1 MRFSK
6 LLLTLFTV
14 VVSHFSWGQFYEGI
28 PEVNPYL
35 PKLAKLD
42 VYLQTSPD
50 NLHVLYEDLYSSARK
65 KKNRTLEAVLNI
77 YKGTGYYYSG
87 QSDSAVVYFNKSI
100 AIASKINNQ
109 KLVSTARIRKIFVRG
124 ESIDNKVAYRMMKE
138 EYDAAE
144 SNKDTLNMIYSMNGL
159 NLFGEDDSGFDANM
173 LAIQLAQN
181 SGNEYEYG
189 FLLNNLGV
197 TKLELDDPPG
207 ALADFEKAME
217 IAKRV
222 ENSRLELTV
231 MENFAYYYLQIDSTE
246 LAKKKFYEVRD
257 RALGIKNNQV
267 AVTAMINMASLYRR
281 AGELQKSDSLTKAS
295 LKLSK
300 ETKMYHVVSMIYLN
314 KASIDLAGDKYN
326 KVNES
331 LDSVEVYQKYTPNNN
346 VQMGIYQ
353 IQYQMSKKR
362 GDFETALNYYKELK
376 DFQDSINKN
385 GRLQVIS
392 ELQLKFNVEK
402 KEKERIQQK
411 IGFEN
416 KLAKGEL
423 KTANLR
429 ENIAIG
435 AVVLILLLAGF
446 VIYYFRVKHNREREF
461 SSALVNRLEEE
472 RGRIARDLHDGLGQ
486 SLIIL
491 KNKFNKIESGAKGLS
506 EEMNDDFANTIE
518 EVRSISRSLIPPEL
532 RRLGLKKSLNKM
544 LKDVEFSAGIV
555 VSIEIDGL
563 DTIQLEQP
571 SEIRV
576 YRIVQELTSNTI
588 KHSEATSLKL
598 EITDK
603 GNWFSIIYRDN
614 GKGLTLD
621 KVNGSVDS
629 VGLRSIQQR
638 MSFLNGTV
646 RFERP
651 QKGFKATIKIKNR
664 K

>member
-6 LLLTLFTV
+6 LLLTLFIV
-14 VVSHFSWGQFYEGI
+14 SVSHFSWGQFYEGI

-35 PKLAKLD
+35 SKLAKLD
-42 VYLQTSPD
+42 IYLQTSPD
-50 NLHVLYEDLYSSARK
+50 NLHDLYEDLYSSARK

-100 AIASKINNQ
+100 AIASEINN
-109 KLVSTARIRKIFVRG
+109 KTLVSTARIRKIFVRG
-124 ESIDNKVAYRMMKE
+124 ESIDNKVAYRMMKD
-138 EYDAAE
+138 EYDAAA

-159 NLFGEDDSGFDANM
+159 NIFGDEDSEFDPGM
-173 LAIQLAQN
+173 LAIELAQN

-197 TKLELDDPPG
+197 TKLELGDPPG
-207 ALADFEKAME
+207 ALADFEKAIE

-222 ENSRLELTV
+222 ENTRLELTV
-231 MENFAYYYLQIDSTE
+231 MENFAYYYLQIDSSK
-246 LAKKKFYEVRD
+246 LAKKKLYEVYD
-257 RALGIKNNQV
+257 RAVGIKHNQL
-267 AVTAMINMASLYRR
+267 AVTAMINLGSLYHRD
-281 AGELQKSDSLTKAS
+281 GELQKSDSLTEAS

-300 ETKMYHVVSMIYLN
+300 ETKMYHLVSMIYLN
-314 KASIDLAGDKYN
+314 KASIDLAGKKYN
-326 KVNES
+326 KVNEN
-331 LDSVEVYQKYTPNNN
+331 LDSVEVYQKYTPNNQ

-362 GDFETALNYYKELK
+362 GDFETALDYYKELK
-376 DFQDSINKN
+376 DFQDSINKD
-385 GRLQVIS
+385 GRLQIIS
-392 ELQLKFNVEK
+392 ELQLKFDVEK
-402 KEKERIQQK
+402 KEKERVQQK
-411 IGFEN
+411 IGFEK

-435 AVVLILLLAGF
+435 AIVFILLLAGL
-446 VIYYFRVKHNREREF
+446 VIYYFRAKHNREREF

-491 KNKFNKIESGAKGLS
+491 KNKFNKIESGAEGLS

-571 SEIRV
+571 SEIRI
-576 YRIVQELTSNTI
+576 YRIVQELTTNTI

-603 GNWFSIIYRDN
+603 GHWFSIIYQDN
-614 GKGLTLD
+614 GKGLAVD
-621 KVNGSVDS
+621 KMNASADS

>member
-6 LLLTLFTV
+6 LLLVLFIV
-14 VVSHFSWGQFYEGI
+14 GVSHFSWGQFYDDI
-28 PEVNPYL
+28 PEVKSYL
-35 PKLAKLD
+35 SNLAKLD
-42 VYLQTSPD
+42 IYLQTSPD
-50 NLHVLYEDLYSSARK
+50 NLHELYDDLYSSARK
-65 KKNRTLEAVLNI
+65 KKNKTLEAVLNI

-100 AIASKINNQ
+100 DIASEIKNQ
-109 KLVSTARIRKIFVRG
+109 KLVSTARIRKIFVLG
-124 ESIDNKVAYRMMKE
+124 ESTDNKVAYRMMKDE
-138 EYDAAE
+138 FDAAK
-144 SNKDTLNMIYSMNGL
+144 SNRDTLNMIYSMNGMSI
-159 NLFGEDDSGFDANM
+159 FGEEDSGFDANM
-173 LAIQLAQN
+173 RAIKLAQN

-197 TKLELDDPPG
+197 TKLDLDDPPG
-207 ALADFEKAME
+207 ALADFEKAMD

-222 ENSRLELTV
+222 ENPRLELTV
-231 MENFAYYYLQIDSTE
+231 MENLAYYYLKIDSIE
-246 LAKKKFYEVRD
+246 LAKKKFYEVYD
-257 RALGIKNNQV
+257 RAASVKHNQV
-267 AVTAMINMASLYRR
+267 AITAMVNLGSLYHLE
-281 AGELQKSDSLTKAS
+281 GDLKKSDSLTEAG
-295 LKLSK
+295 LILSK

-314 KASIDLAGDKYN
+314 KASLDLAGGRYN
-326 KVNES
+326 KVNEN
-331 LDSVEVYQKYTPNNN
+331 LDSVEFYQKYTPNNK
-346 VQMGIYQ
+346 VQMGIYE

-362 GDFETALNYYKELK
+362 GDFEMALNYYVELK

-385 GRLQVIS
+385 GRLQMIS
-392 ELQLKFNVEK
+392 ELQLKFDVEK
-402 KEKERIQQK
+402 KEKERVQQK
-411 IGFEN
+411 IGFEK

-435 AVVLILLLAGF
+435 ILILILFLAGL
-446 VIYYFRVKHNREREF
+446 VIYYFRTKHNREREF
-461 SSALVNRLEEE
+461 SSALVNKLEEE

-491 KNKFNKIESGAKGLS
+491 KNKFNKIESGAEGLS
-506 EEMNDDFANTIE
+506 EELNDNFADTIE

-555 VSIEIDGL
+555 VSIEIDDL
-563 DTIQLEQP
+563 DSIQLEQP
-571 SEIRV
+571 SEIRI
-576 YRIVQELTSNTI
+576 YRIIQELTNNTI

-598 EITDK
+598 EVTDM
-603 GNWFSIIYRDN
+603 GNWFSIVYQDN
-614 GKGLTLD
+614 GKGLAAE
-621 KVNGSVDS
+621 KMNASVDS
-629 VGLRSIQQR
+629 VGLRSIRQR

-651 QKGFKATIKIKNR
+651 QKGFKATIKIKNQ

>member
-6 LLLTLFTV
+6 LLLVLFIV
-14 VVSHFSWGQFYEGI
+14 GVSHFSWGQFYDDI
-28 PEVNPYL
+28 PEVKSYL
-35 PKLAKLD
+35 SNLAKLD
-42 VYLQTSPD
+42 IYLQTSPD
-50 NLHVLYEDLYSSARK
+50 NLHELYDDLYSSARK
-65 KKNRTLEAVLNI
+65 KKNKTLEAVLNI

-100 AIASKINNQ
+100 DIASEIKNQ
-109 KLVSTARIRKIFVRG
+109 KLVSTARIRKIFVLG
-124 ESIDNKVAYRMMKE
+124 ESTDNKVAYRMMKDE
-138 EYDAAE
+138 FDAAK
-144 SNKDTLNMIYSMNGL
+144 SNRDTLNMIYSMNGMSI
-159 NLFGEDDSGFDANM
+159 FGEEDSGFDANM
-173 LAIQLAQN
+173 RAIKLAQN

-197 TKLELDDPPG
+197 TKLDLDDPPG
-207 ALADFEKAME
+207 ALADFEKAMD

-222 ENSRLELTV
+222 ENPRLELTV
-231 MENFAYYYLQIDSTE
+231 MENLAYYYLKIDSIE
-246 LAKKKFYEVRD
+246 LAKKKFYEVYD
-257 RALGIKNNQV
+257 RAASVKHNQV
-267 AVTAMINMASLYRR
+267 AITAMVNLGSLYHLE
-281 AGELQKSDSLTKAS
+281 GDLKKSDSLTEAG
-295 LKLSK
+295 LILSK

-314 KASIDLAGDKYN
+314 KASLELAGGRYN
-326 KVNES
+326 KVNEN
-331 LDSVEVYQKYTPNNN
+331 LDSVEFYQKYTPNNK
-346 VQMGIYQ
+346 VQMGIYE

-362 GDFETALNYYKELK
+362 GDFEMALNYYVELK

-385 GRLQVIS
+385 GRLQMIS
-392 ELQLKFNVEK
+392 ELQLKFDVEK
-402 KEKERIQQK
+402 KEKERVQQK
-411 IGFEN
+411 IGFEK

-435 AVVLILLLAGF
+435 ILILILFLAGL
-446 VIYYFRVKHNREREF
+446 VIYYFRTKHNREREF
-461 SSALVNRLEEE
+461 SSALVNKLEEE

-491 KNKFNKIESGAKGLS
+491 KNKFNKIESGAEGLS
-506 EEMNDDFANTIE
+506 EELNDNFADTIE

-555 VSIEIDGL
+555 VSIEIDDL
-563 DTIQLEQP
+563 DSIQLEQP
-571 SEIRV
+571 SEIRI
-576 YRIVQELTSNTI
+576 YRIIQELTNNTI

-598 EITDK
+598 EVTDM
-603 GNWFSIIYRDN
+603 GNWFSIVYQDN
-614 GKGLTLD
+614 GKGLAAE
-621 KVNGSVDS
+621 KMNASVDS
-629 VGLRSIQQR
+629 VGLRSIRQR

-651 QKGFKATIKIKNR
+651 QKGFKATIKIKNQ